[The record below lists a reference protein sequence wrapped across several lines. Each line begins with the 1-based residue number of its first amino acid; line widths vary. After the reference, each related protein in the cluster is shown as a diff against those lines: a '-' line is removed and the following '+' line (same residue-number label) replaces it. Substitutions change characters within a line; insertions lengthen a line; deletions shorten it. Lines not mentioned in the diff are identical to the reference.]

1 MRKPKILIYGM
12 GLWSHARIYWDLI
25 NNLSDKFN
33 FSYINWSFDSNYYDF
48 NALADVY
55 DAILV
60 DMNSAQE
67 AIGGAFNDKIINKI
81 LPICLGPQQVADYTF
96 NSKQSRLRNYVDR
109 DILFNETDVFK
120 RIICVSPNT
129 LHAVKKEIPRIS
141 SKLILA
147 NLAVD
152 ENNFPQSTFLRKYVN
167 NLGYFTHFDS
177 TQGQGMNTK
186 RGHLAVTSSE
196 LSGIPLVSNGHL
208 PFQAM
213 DLMYKQVDV
222 YMMTSIYESGPLGLF
237 EAGICGI
244 PIIASPAGLAPQFLA
259 NGGGVMTE
267 TFDEQEYINMAVNVL
282 KFWKENPDEFQK
294 ESIRIRENTLQNHTW
309 NSVKSQWEN
318 GILEFIETK

>member
-12 GLWSHARIYWDLI
+12 GLWSHARVYWDLI

-33 FSYINWSFDSNYYDF
+33 FTFINWSFDSNYYDF
-48 NALADVY
+48 NSLADVY

-67 AIGGAFNDKIINKI
+67 AIGGAFNDKVIKKI
-81 LPICLGPQQVADYTF
+81 LPVCHGPQQVADYTF
-96 NSKQSRLRNYVDR
+96 ETKQSRLQNYMNR
-109 DILFNETDVFK
+109 ELLFNDMDVFK
-120 RIICVSPNT
+120 KILCVSPNT
-129 LHAVKKEIPRIS
+129 IHAVKKEVPKIS
-141 SKLILA
+141 SKLILSS
-147 NLAVD
+147 LGVD
-152 ENNFPQSTFLRKYVN
+152 ENNFPQSTFPRKFVN
-167 NLGYFTHFDS
+167 NLGYFTHFNS
-177 TQGQGMNTK
+177 SQGQGMNTK
-186 RGHLAVTSSE
+186 RGHLAVTASE
-196 LSGIPLVSNGHL
+196 LSGIPLISNGHL
-208 PFQAM
+208 PFQVM

-222 YMMTSIYESGPLGLF
+222 YMMTSIYESGPLGLL

-244 PIIASPAGLAPQFLA
+244 PIISSPAGLAPQVLG

-309 NSVKSQWEN
+309 NRVKGQWSD
-318 GILEFIETK
+318 GILEFIEAN

>member
-1 MRKPKILIYGM
+1 V
-12 GLWSHARIYWDLI
+12 YWDLI
-25 NNLSDKFN
+25 NNLSDEFN
-33 FSYINWSFDSNYYDF
+33 FTFINWSYDSNQYNFNDF
-48 NALADVY
+48 ADVY
-55 DAILV
+55 DAILI

-67 AIGGAFNDKIINKI
+67 AIGGVFSDKVLKKI
-81 LPICLGPQQVADYTF
+81 LPVCHGPQQVADYTF
-96 NSKQSRLRNYVDR
+96 NSKQSRLKNYVDR
-109 DILFNETDVFK
+109 DVLFNETDVFK
-120 RIICVSPNT
+120 KIICVSPNT

-152 ENNFPQSTFLRKYVN
+152 ENNFPQSAFPRKSVN

-186 RGHLAVTSSE
+186 RGHLAVTASK
-196 LSGIPLVSNGHL
+196 LSGVPLISSGHM

-267 TFDEQEYINMAVNVL
+267 TFDEQEYIKMAVNVL
-282 KFWKENPDEFQK
+282 KFWKENPDEFEK
-294 ESIRIRENTLQNHTW
+294 ESRIIHENTLQNHTW
-309 NSVKSQWEN
+309 SSVKKQWSD
-318 GILEFIETK
+318 GIMEFIETK